1 MSSRQDRYPSYSPDG
16 SRIAFVSVRSGDW
29 EVWVCDS
36 DGSNPVQ
43 LTSFRHGGTERPSW
57 STDGKQIRFT
67 SNAEGH
73 SQDYVIDVTGG
84 TARKF
89 ETLSGAAARL
99 FPPRGA
105 SPDRKLRYFTRDGGV
120 LSVPI
125 EGGQER
131 AVFTFPKPIMYFE
144 VCAAGIYFLTFGTT
158 SPSELMFYRFPNG
171 PITKVAAAVNPA
183 QVGLSV
189 SPDGRWLLY
198 TKLTSLGS
206 DLMLVESFN

>member
-1 MSSRQDRYPSYSPDG
+1 VTDTTVVIIS
-16 SRIAFVSVRSGDW
+16 SGDW

-36 DGSNPVQ
+36 DGSNPGQ
-43 LTSFRHGGTERPSW
+43 LTSFRHGEAQRPRW

-73 SQDYVIDVTGG
+73 SQDYVIDVAGG

-89 ETLSGAAARL
+89 ETPSGAAAGL

-105 SPDRKLRYFTRDGGV
+105 SHDRKFRYFTRDGGV
-120 LSVPI
+120 WSVPI

-131 AVFTFPKPIMYFE
+131 AVFTFTRLIMYFE

-171 PITKVAAAVNPA
+171 PITKIAAAGNPA
-183 QVGLSV
+183 RFGLSV
-189 SPDGRWLLY
+189 SPDGNWLLY

-206 DLMLVESFN
+206 DLMLVENFN